1 MDSQISKNKTEQCGF
16 NRFFFLIELEQKKK
30 KEANN
35 FSPFFAALALV
46 SLLDCGDGKALP
58 QRVAG
63 MARATQGDG
72 YPELRECLDSALSHR
87 VLVCEVVLC
96 EDRGCTWLFL

>member
-1 MDSQISKNKTEQCGF
+1 MVLTD
-16 NRFFFLIELEQKKK
+16 FFLTEFEQKKK

-96 EDRGCTWLFL
+96 EDRGCAWLFL